1 VNIVP
6 LIGFGA
12 FVLASLVVG
21 SRLLFVGLRT
31 REMPELA
38 IGTAFLAGGGIGYL
52 LVVMA
57 LVLHVFPAAAS
68 ELALH
73 AGVFLIYVGTGATA
87 FGVWRIFRPAEAWA
101 GSLCFAIAGVL
112 AAAFALRLLSPAGAR
127 AMSAWHFWPSTLAG
141 TASYL
146 WSGFE
151 ALRYHEQLRRRVR
164 LGLSEPALA
173 RRFLLWGSGSVA
185 AVGIHASSMVNRFID
200 PGTIGPAMLALQSV
214 LGLVAAVAIW
224 LAFFPP
230 AWFGKLFRPIAV
242 R

>member
-1 VNIVP
+1 MSIVP

-21 SRLLFVGLRT
+21 TRLLLVGLRT
-31 REMPELA
+31 HELPELA
-38 IGTAFLAGGGIGYL
+38 IGTAFLTGGGVGYL

-57 LVLHVFPAAAS
+57 LVLHVFPAPFD

-73 AGVFLIYVGTGATA
+73 VGVFLIYLGTGATA
-87 FGVWRIFRPAEAWA
+87 FGVWRIFRPGESWA
-101 GSLCFAIAGVL
+101 GALCCAIAGVL
-112 AAAFALRLLSPAGAR
+112 AAAFALRLISPAGAR

-146 WSGFE
+146 WSGTE
-151 ALRYHEQLRRRVR
+151 ALRYHEQLRRRVK
-164 LGLSEPALA
+164 LGLADPAIA
-173 RRFLLWGSGSVA
+173 RRFLLWGCGCVA
-185 AVGIHASSMVNRFID
+185 ALGIHASSMVNRFID

-214 LGLVAAVAIW
+214 LGLVAAVALW

-230 AWFGKLFRPIAV
+230 SWFGKLFRPIALP
-242 R
+242 